1 MSTPLKTSV
10 VIPVYNEGKLIILTL
25 KNIIHSLKKN
35 YEIHLNMH
43 EGNEHHIHE
52 AFQIMLA
59 YFMTEKEYAK
69 YMHGLAKVLKTYN
82 AKRLAD
88 AHNGL

>member
-1 MSTPLKTSV
+1 MQVLIELDDDQLEEVTIDGLKRA
-10 VIPVYNEGKLIILTL
+10 
-25 KNIIHSLKKN
+25 
-35 YEIHLNMH
+35 YECHLSMR
-43 EGNEHHIHE
+43 EPEDHHIHE
-52 AFQIMLA
+52 ALQIMLA

-69 YMHGLAKVLKTYN
+69 YMHGLAKVLKKYN

>member
-1 MSTPLKTSV
+1 MREP
-10 VIPVYNEGKLIILTL
+10 ED
-25 KNIIHSLKKN
+25 
-35 YEIHLNMH
+35 
-43 EGNEHHIHE
+43 HHIHE
-52 AFQIMLA
+52 ALQIMLA

-69 YMHGLAKVLKTYN
+69 YMHGLAKVLKKYN

>member
-35 YEIHLNMH
+35 YEILICYDFDEDDTLGVIRDQFN
-43 EGNEHHIHE
+43 HHITNQTIRLIKNKSFVSE
-52 AFQIMLA
+52 K
-59 YFMTEKEYAK
+59 YFS
-69 YMHGLAKVLKTYN
+69 N
-82 AKRLAD
+82 S
-88 AHNGL
+88 

>member
-1 MSTPLKTSV
+1 MQVLLELDGDQIEQVTK
-10 VIPVYNEGKLIILTL
+10 EGLMQAYETHL
-25 KNIIHSLKKN
+25 SLR
-35 YEIHLNMH
+35 EP
-43 EGNEHHIHE
+43 EDHHIHE

-69 YMHGLAKVLKTYN
+69 YMHGLAKVRKTYN
-82 AKRLAD
+82 AKRIAD